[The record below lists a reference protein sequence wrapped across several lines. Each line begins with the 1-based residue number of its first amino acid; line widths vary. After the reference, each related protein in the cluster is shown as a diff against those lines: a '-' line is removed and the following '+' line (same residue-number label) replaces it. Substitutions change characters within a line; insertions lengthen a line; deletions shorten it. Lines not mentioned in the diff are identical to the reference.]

1 MAKIQL
7 NGKKVTIKPKTT
19 IYELLKRFK
28 LDNKKVAI
36 EYNRIIIPKIN
47 YKKKYLK
54 NNDKLE
60 VVHFIGGGQFEK
72 RYF

>member
-7 NGKKVTIKPKTT
+7 NGKKIEIKSKFS
-19 IYELLKRFK
+19 IYQLLKKFK
-28 LDNKKVAI
+28 LNNKKVAI
-36 EYNRIIIPKIN
+36 EHNGIIVQRSN

-60 VVHFIGGGQFEK
+60 VVHFIGGG
-72 RYF
+72 

>member
-7 NGKKVTIKPKTT
+7 NGKKITIRPKAT
-19 IYELLKRFK
+19 IYWLLKKFK
-28 LDNKKVAI
+28 LNNKKVAI
-36 EYNRIIIPKIN
+36 EHNGIIIPKAN

-60 VVHFIGGGQFEK
+60 VVQFIGGG
-72 RYF
+72 

>member
-7 NGKKVTIKPKTT
+7 NGKKIAIKSQETIHSL
-19 IYELLKRFK
+19 LLKLK
-28 LDNKKVAI
+28 LNKKRIAV
-36 EYNRIIIPKIN
+36 EHNGIIIQNLN

-60 VVHFIGGGQFEK
+60 IVHFIGGG
-72 RYF
+72 

>member
-7 NGKKVTIKPKTT
+7 NGKKIQIKSKET
-19 IYELLKRFK
+19 IYDLLKKFN
-28 LDNKKVAI
+28 LNNKKVAI
-36 EYNRIIIPKIN
+36 EHNGIIIPKSN

-60 VVHFIGGGQFEK
+60 VVHFIGGG
-72 RYF
+72 